1 MKDAGMMRIKTGG
14 WIWLEKLNK
23 NWHLKKSE
31 NLRNGVFSVSL
42 FFYSGDESWIERNN
56 ADSCKNE
63 KEYGVD
69 KIFTR
74 YLIWASRVNSN
85 LVIGVLPGEWVNIFV
100 AYLLDFFLTVR
111 SSFVDVCIINIHRT
125 YGHIQFSIIDKYR
138 VRWLSLLEQRSSLKY
153 YRHMEAILIP
163 YRNTLKNKEKGNV
176 GTDRKQG
183 SQK

>member
-1 MKDAGMMRIKTGG
+1 MMRIKTGG

-138 VRWLSLLEQRSSLKY
+138 VRWLSLLEQRRYQSENQWERTSWGLCIKRQQY
-153 YRHMEAILIP
+153 LQRMDVSFSNSFSI
-163 YRNTLKNKEKGNV
+163 
-176 GTDRKQG
+176 
-183 SQK
+183 

>member
-1 MKDAGMMRIKTGG
+1 MMRIKTGG

-138 VRWLSLLEQRSSLKY
+138 VRWLSLLEQRRYQSENQLERTSWGLCIKRQQY
-153 YRHMEAILIP
+153 LQRMDVSFSNSFSI
-163 YRNTLKNKEKGNV
+163 
-176 GTDRKQG
+176 
-183 SQK
+183 